1 MRQLSTCLVTL
12 TALAACGEES
22 PSPTEVRTAIRS
34 DLAHVLTEAKAASD
48 GSTANLP
55 STAMFESFIG
65 AQEPTVLSSRLLDV
79 LDSARSMQL
88 RADDAEAAF
97 DPEAITKMLEE
108 QLFTDANHLGD
119 GIYRVPA
126 SLVCETTDFDT
137 GEPTIDPE
145 CAANLTKIQLRV
157 RVASQDETLA
167 FFVQVTDKHDEPLS
181 FSLSHDRLAVT
192 VNLDE
197 ASSAL
202 SALSQ
207 LEGGQP
213 SSAKLSGSVTGSVTI
228 LGDDHAKLALDF
240 DRAISVEFDGAK
252 FTSAVAKV
260 IAVDLDGKA
269 TKAALSVALG
279 ETTAHMP
286 GDQLDPQARDFFLA
300 GLSVDASLEGN
311 ALSLSNISL
320 GNKTTTFKVGGQQAL
335 AIDLN
340 PNDGRK
346 LSATLVAD
354 TLTVSPRFDLQ
365 MAMNRA
371 LLDAAPAAYDVTR
384 VFLEG
389 ALRGNEHSGV
399 LKVMTGT
406 FAITTNPAQ
415 YGFSATAG
423 QCVTSLD
430 EGFSVGACT
439 LARDPGLGTR
449 DLNEYTGADG
459 RARTRDLTDYTD
471 ADAPAHKRDL
481 SRYVDASQR

>member
-1 MRQLSTCLVTL
+1 
-12 TALAACGEES
+12 
-22 PSPTEVRTAIRS
+22 
-34 DLAHVLTEAKAASD
+34 
-48 GSTANLP
+48 
-55 STAMFESFIG
+55 MFESFIG
-65 AQEPTVLSSRLLDV
+65 AQEPSVLSTRLLDV

-88 RADDAEAAF
+88 RADDAEATF
-97 DPEAITKMLEE
+97 DPEAITKMLEQE
-108 QLFTDANHLGD
+108 LFTDANHVGD

-137 GEPTIDPE
+137 GQSTIDPD
-145 CAANLTKIQLRV
+145 CAKNLDKIQLRI
-157 RVASQDETLA
+157 RVASEDEDLV
-167 FFVQVTDKHDEPLS
+167 FFVQVTDKRDEPLS
-181 FSLSHDRLAVT
+181 FSLSHERLAVT

-202 SALSQ
+202 TALSQ
-207 LEGGQP
+207 LEGGEP
-213 SSAKLSGSVTGSVTI
+213 MTAKLSGSVTGSVTI
-228 LGDDHAKLALDF
+228 LGSAHAKLALDF
-240 DRAISVEFDGAK
+240 DRAISAEFDGSK
-252 FTSAVAKV
+252 FTSAAAKV
-260 IAVDLDGKA
+260 ISVDLDGQAK
-269 TKAALSVALG
+269 KAALSVALG

-286 GDQLDPQARDFFLA
+286 GDQLDPQARDFLLG
-300 GLSVDASLEGN
+300 GLSVDASFDGN

-354 TLTVSPRFDLQ
+354 TLTVVPRFDLQ

-371 LLDAAPAAYDVTR
+371 LLDEAPAAYDVTR

-389 ALRGNEHSGV
+389 ALRGNENSGV

-423 QCVTSLD
+423 QCVSSLE

-439 LARDPGLGTR
+439 LARDLGTR
-449 DLNEYTGADG
+449 DLNDYAGADG
-459 RARTRDLTDYTD
+459 RARTRDLTDYAD
-471 ADAPAHKRDL
+471 ADAPAVKRDL